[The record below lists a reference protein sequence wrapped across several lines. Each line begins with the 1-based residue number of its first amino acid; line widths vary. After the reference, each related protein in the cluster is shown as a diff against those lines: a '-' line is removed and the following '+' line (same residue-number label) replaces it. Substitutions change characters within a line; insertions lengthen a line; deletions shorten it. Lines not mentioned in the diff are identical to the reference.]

1 MIFIYEAEWRKLKLC
16 LKRARI
22 TCNNSTIE
30 QLPAHMQALLIA
42 GEDHRFEYHP
52 GVDPIALLRAIWRTC
67 LCGRREGGS
76 TIAMQLVRILSG
88 RYEKTLS
95 RKFRE
100 IFFALRL
107 SRIVPKEELPALYL
121 SVAYYGWKMDGFIQ
135 ACDHLNLKPQSITL
149 KDAAKLVARLKYP
162 QPRNI
167 SVKRYSQ
174 IITRS
179 VYLLSRYD
187 KSSAVIYKI
196 GIVKNGTFQSR
207 RPLKSNI

>member
-1 MIFIYEAEWRKLKLC
+1 MRENIYIKNQYRILFVAFIYEAEWRKLKLC
-16 LKRARI
+16 LRSVI
-22 TCNNSTIE
+22 INCNNSAIG
-30 QLPAHMQALLIA
+30 QPPAHMQALLIA

-100 IFFALRL
+100 ICLALRL
-107 SRIVPKEELPALYL
+107 SRIVPKEELPVLYL
-121 SVAYYGWKMDGFIQ
+121 SIAYYGWKMNGFIQ
-135 ACDHLNLKPQSITL
+135 ACGHLNLNPESLTL
-149 KDAAKLVARLKYP
+149 VDAAKLVARLKYP
-162 QPRNI
+162 QPRNV

-174 IITRS
+174 IIKRS
-179 VYLLSRYD
+179 VYLLNRYD
-187 KSSAVIYKI
+187 KAPIVI
-196 GIVKNGTFQSR
+196 S
-207 RPLKSNI
+207 LK